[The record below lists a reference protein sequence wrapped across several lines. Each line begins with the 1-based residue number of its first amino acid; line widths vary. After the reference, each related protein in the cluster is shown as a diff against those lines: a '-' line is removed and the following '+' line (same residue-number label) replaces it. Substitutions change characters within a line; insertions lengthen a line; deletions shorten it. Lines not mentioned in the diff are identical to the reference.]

1 MQLSTKTFR
10 NKIEPGID
18 ETWSFSISDSENKV
32 NDAEILASMYDAS
45 LDQFRTDKWETNSH
59 LENRNNDYP
68 LFQFYNIGN
77 VNQLSD
83 NFPYVSPYHV
93 ITLFFDSLELFG
105 FQYGTQ
111 NSWSYR
117 SYLKKRKE
125 EKNQKLEGNI
135 KGRIVG
141 EDGKPIPGVNVVI
154 KNTATGTLTNYD
166 GVFAI
171 DAEKGDVLQISY
183 LGFKST
189 DYLITEQTEIFLM
202 LEQDSS
208 QLDETVVVG
217 NAAQVQEEVVGSVE
231 EKEEYMPLFSGNVD
245 GIEVTEM
252 GATKRISIRGN
263 SNINGTPLF
272 IVDGKPVEEYN
283 LDSKDILDVQILDDT
298 KAVALYGARGKNGVI
313 IISTKQG
320 MANLQQVETRK
331 NLDET
336 AFFYP
341 NLKLDE
347 NGEIEFS
354 FTTPEALTSW
364 KLRLLAHTKSW
375 NTGKLQKTVVTQKD
389 LNVIPN
395 PPRFLREGD
404 SLVFKAK
411 ISNLSE
417 ETITGNAVLKLFN
430 AVTMQPIDTI
440 MNNADNLQTFSMN
453 SSNSQVVTWKLVVPD
468 TVPAVIYSIVAK
480 AGDFSDGVEN
490 LLPVLK
496 NRMLVKESIPFFVRA
511 EETENYVFE
520 NLKNQDSESL
530 QNHQFTLE
538 YSSNP
543 AWYAIQ
549 SLPYLMEQEHE
560 SSEQVF
566 SRIFANS
573 VGNKIVSSQPK
584 IARVFKQWQQDST
597 LESNLNRNENLKSIL
612 LAETPWVMDAESETA
627 KKKRIGSLFNSEKIK
642 RETQENLTKLSQM
655 QNPSGAFPWFP
666 GGKDN
671 FYITR
676 HIVKGF
682 GHLEK
687 LGVAVD
693 AREILKKAIQFVDT
707 EFLEREKDRRD
718 DEQFYKSNFALY
730 YLYAR
735 SFHLEN
741 FPLPEAQNK
750 IAEKIIKL
758 QQEDWL
764 QQSLHNKGVLALLLH
779 TFDKNETAKQI
790 LNSLKE
796 TAVYSEDYGMY
807 WKENEPSWYFSRT
820 PVETQAMLIDAFSEV
835 LNDEKSIEEMKIW
848 LLQNKRTN
856 HWASTKAT
864 TAAGYAL
871 LMQGQDWLSISNNTT
886 IKVGNEEIQTEKLAE
901 TKKEAGSGYIKIN
914 WNAEEVNENL
924 GDIQIKNN
932 NSTAGYGGAYW
943 QYFEDLDKI
952 KDHSESPLNIE
963 KELYL
968 NKPNNKLK
976 KITKN
981 TPIKTGDLVT
991 VRLIVRAT
999 AAIDFIHLKDMSASG
1014 FEPTNVLSKYK
1025 YQDGTAYYQS
1035 TRDAAT
1041 HFFFD
1046 SIRKGTYVLEYTLRA
1061 NNPGDFSNGITLIE
1075 SMYAPEFSSH
1085 TKGIRVQIRD

>member
-1 MQLSTKTFR
+1 MQR
-10 NKIEPGID
+10 
-18 ETWSFSISDSENKV
+18 
-32 NDAEILASMYDAS
+32 
-45 LDQFRTDKWETNSH
+45 
-59 LENRNNDYP
+59 
-68 LFQFYNIGN
+68 FQ
-77 VNQLSD
+77 
-83 NFPYVSPYHV
+83 
-93 ITLFFDSLELFG
+93 
-105 FQYGTQ
+105 
-111 NSWSYR
+111 
-117 SYLKKRKE
+117 
-125 EKNQKLEGNI
+125 
-135 KGRIVG
+135 
-141 EDGKPIPGVNVVI
+141 
-154 KNTATGTLTNYD
+154 
-166 GVFAI
+166 
-171 DAEKGDVLQISY
+171 
-183 LGFKST
+183 
-189 DYLITEQTEIFLM
+189 
-202 LEQDSS
+202 
-208 QLDETVVVG
+208 
-217 NAAQVQEEVVGSVE
+217 
-231 EKEEYMPLFSGNVD
+231 
-245 GIEVTEM
+245 
-252 GATKRISIRGN
+252 
-263 SNINGTPLF
+263 
-272 IVDGKPVEEYN
+272 
-283 LDSKDILDVQILDDT
+283 
-298 KAVALYGARGKNGVI
+298 
-313 IISTKQG
+313 
-320 MANLQQVETRK
+320 
-331 NLDET
+331 
-336 AFFYP
+336 
-341 NLKLDE
+341 
-347 NGEIEFS
+347 
-354 FTTPEALTSW
+354 
-364 KLRLLAHTKSW
+364 
-375 NTGKLQKTVVTQKD
+375 
-389 LNVIPN
+389 
-395 PPRFLREGD
+395 
-404 SLVFKAK
+404 
-411 ISNLSE
+411 
-417 ETITGNAVLKLFN
+417 LFN
-430 AVTMQPIDTI
+430 AVTMLPIDTI
-440 MNNADNLQTFSMN
+440 MNNAENLQTFSMN
-453 SSNSQVVTWKLVVPD
+453 SSNSQVVSWKLVVPD
-468 TVPAVIYSIVAK
+468 TVPAVTYSIVAK

-511 EETENYVFE
+511 GETENYVFE

-573 VGNKIVSSQPK
+573 VANKIVSSQPK
-584 IARVFKQWQQDST
+584 IAKVFKQWEQDST
-597 LESNLNRNENLKSIL
+597 LESNLSRNEDLKSIL

-627 KKKRIGSLFNSEKIK
+627 KKKRVAALFNSEKIK
-642 RETQENLTKLSQM
+642 RETRENLTKLSQA

-666 GGKDN
+666 GGRDN
-671 FYITR
+671 SYITR

-682 GHLEK
+682 GKLEK
-687 LGVAVD
+687 LEVAVN
-693 AREILKKAIQFVDT
+693 AREILKKAVQFLDRD
-707 EFLEREKDRRD
+707 FLEREKDRRD

-735 SFHLEN
+735 SFHLEE
-741 FPLPEAQNK
+741 FPLPKAQNK
-750 IAEKIIKL
+750 IAKKIIKL
-758 QQEDWL
+758 QREEWL

-779 TFDKNETAKQI
+779 TFDENETAKQI

-807 WKENEPSWYFSRT
+807 WKENEPSWYYSRT
-820 PVETQAMLIDAFSEV
+820 PVETQAMLIDVFREV

-871 LMQGQDWLSISNNTT
+871 LMQGQDWLSISNNTI

-901 TKKEAGSGYIKIN
+901 TKKEAGSGYLKIN
-914 WNAEEVNENL
+914 WNAEEVNKDL
-924 GDIQIKNN
+924 GDIQIENN

-952 KDHSESPLNIE
+952 KNHSETPLNIE

-991 VRLIVRAT
+991 VRLVVRAT
-999 AAIDFIHLKDMSASG
+999 AAMDFIHLKDMRASG
-1014 FEPTNVLSKYK
+1014 FEPTDVISEYK
-1025 YQDGTAYYQS
+1025 YQDGTSYYQS

-1085 TKGIRVQIRD
+1085 AKGIRVQIRN